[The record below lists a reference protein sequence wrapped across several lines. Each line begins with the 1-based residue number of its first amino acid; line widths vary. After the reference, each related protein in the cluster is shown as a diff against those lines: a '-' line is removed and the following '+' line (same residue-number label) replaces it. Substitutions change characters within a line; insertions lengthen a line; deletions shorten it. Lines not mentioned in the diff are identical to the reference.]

1 MRKVYICSP
10 YNDGDIMQNYVA
22 AKTYCKK
29 CIETGELPI
38 ATHVYLPP
46 LMQNGPIE
54 TESEREYA
62 MSAALEFIGFCDVLR
77 VYGSRIS
84 DGMKA
89 EIEYAYENAIE
100 VEFLCKTAE
109 DAFWKGRKQNE

>member
-1 MRKVYICSP
+1 MKKVYICSP
-10 YNDGDIMQNYVA
+10 YSGERLLENYIT

-29 CIETGELPI
+29 CIEEGELPV

-46 LMQNGPIE
+46 LMQNGPVE

-62 MSAALEFIGFCDVLR
+62 MRSALEFIGFCDVLR

-84 DGMKA
+84 KGMRI
-89 EIEYAYENAIE
+89 EIEYAYQNGKE
-100 VEFLCKTAE
+100 VEFLNKKAE
-109 DAFWKGRKQNE
+109 EEFWNGKKADG

>member
-1 MRKVYICSP
+1 MKKVYICSP
-10 YNDGDIMQNYVA
+10 YSGERLLENYIA

-29 CIETGELPI
+29 CIEAGELPV

-46 LMQNGPIE
+46 LIQNGSIE

-62 MSAALEFIGFCDVLR
+62 MRSALEFIGFCDVLR

-84 DGMKA
+84 KGMRI
-89 EIEYAYENAIE
+89 EIEYAYRNGME
-100 VEFLCKTAE
+100 VEFLNKKAENEFWRGTKT
-109 DAFWKGRKQNE
+109 DG